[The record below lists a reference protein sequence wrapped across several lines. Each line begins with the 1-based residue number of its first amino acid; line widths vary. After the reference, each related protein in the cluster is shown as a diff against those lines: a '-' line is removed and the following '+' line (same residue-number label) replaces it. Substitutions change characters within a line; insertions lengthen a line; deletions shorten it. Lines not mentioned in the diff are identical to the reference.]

1 MVRRIITF
9 VVLAT
14 VIAYSLYSPVGAGKV
29 SAFGGKEET
38 ALYHAQTSL
47 DSKYITDMPLP
58 KSMRKAIQNGNWE
71 DITYPVPPTDI
82 FISLD
87 GKKRYA
93 VDHQLNVYDL
103 EDNKAILILPEKA
116 AHRLAKDMKKLYGMH
131 YGDLITWNE
140 ANSALPRYSSFT
152 VLDLDTGQTFQVQRR
167 AGSYHADVQ
176 PLTNADTK
184 IMKDIY
190 RGIWSWDRRAIL
202 ILSEDN
208 KFAASMHGMPHGKGA
223 LQNGFPGHFCIHFQ
237 DSITHKSR
245 KMDHAHSIMIKKAAG
260 EWLDHTEKLSPA
272 EIVDATVLSI
282 HQHDWFILASVLDDK
297 NRALLEEKVKFL
309 EEIDLVKRLSD
320 LPASQDFDTKLY
332 YPISAK
338 LYIHRDSSGTES
350 RHVTFK
356 LYRGSIEEPWTL
368 DLENL
373 LEQL

>member
-1 MVRRIITF
+1 MKKLFLLLLVAASI
-9 VVLAT
+9 
-14 VIAYSLYSPVGAGKV
+14 V
-29 SAFGGKEET
+29 SALCSPIGLGSASAIGKKDHK
-38 ALYHAQTSL
+38 AFYHAQTSL
-47 DSKYITDMPLP
+47 DSEYITEMALP
-58 KSMRKAIQNGNWE
+58 KKMIKTIRKGNWV
-71 DITYPVPPTDI
+71 DIAYPVPPTDI

-87 GKKRYA
+87 GEKRYA
-93 VDHQLNVYDL
+93 VDHQLNIYDL
-103 EDNKAILILPEKA
+103 EKNKALLVLPEKI
-116 AHRLAKDMKKLYGMH
+116 AHLLAKDMKKLYGLH

-140 ANSALPRYSSFT
+140 ANGALPRYSSFT
-152 VLDLDTGQTFQVQRR
+152 VLDLDTGKTFQVQRR

-176 PLTNADTK
+176 PLTNEDTK

-190 RGIWSWDRRAIL
+190 RGTWSWDRRAIL
-202 ILSEDN
+202 ILSDDN
-208 KFAASMHGMPHGKGA
+208 KYAASMHGMPHGKGA

-272 EIVDATVLSI
+272 EIVDATVLAI

-297 NRALLEEKVKFL
+297 NRKLLNQKVKFL

-320 LPASQDFDTKLY
+320 LPANQDFDTKLF
-332 YPISAK
+332 YPINVK

-350 RHVTFK
+350 RNITFK

-373 LEQL
+373 MEQL